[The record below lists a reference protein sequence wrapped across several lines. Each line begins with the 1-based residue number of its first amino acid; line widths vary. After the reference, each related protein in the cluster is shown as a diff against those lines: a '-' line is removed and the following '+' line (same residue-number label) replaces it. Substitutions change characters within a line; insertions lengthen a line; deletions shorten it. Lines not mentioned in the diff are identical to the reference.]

1 MFTTSGNAGNLLEF
15 EIALENAGNL
25 VEFS

>member
-15 EIALENAGNL
+15 EIALGNAGNF